1 MSVEGM
7 LGKHV
12 LNGERAATDDHPAV
26 LHHLPLSETARE
38 KEIPI
43 GTVMKRVAGAE
54 GKVAYEPYL
63 STDEESVK
71 PVAVADDACDA
82 GDTSALCLMH
92 GGVKLRMLKTGDG
105 KELTDLQIALL
116 NEQGIYPV

>member
-71 PVAVADDACDA
+71 PVAEVDDACDA

-92 GGVKLRMLKTGDG
+92 GGVKLRMLKPGDG
-105 KELTDLQIALL
+105 KELSDLQIALL

>member
-1 MSVEGM
+1 M
-7 LGKHV
+7 
-12 LNGERAATDDHPAV
+12 AV
-26 LHHLPLSETARE
+26 
-38 KEIPI
+38 
-43 GTVMKRVAGAE
+43 V
-54 GKVAYEPYL
+54 
-63 STDEESVK
+63 
-71 PVAVADDACDA
+71 DDACDA

>member
-26 LHHLPLSETARE
+26 LHLPLSETARE

-71 PVAVADDACDA
+71 PVAVVDDACDA

>member
-71 PVAVADDACDA
+71 PVAVVDDACDA

-105 KELTDLQIALL
+105 KELTDLQITLL